1 MFENETTA
9 KTTLGNRIRTKIGVN
24 HIFRQSCALF
34 ASCVMKGV
42 RSMFTLLIILVTIA
56 IIVAFMTVIAI
67 AGGSVLLLT
76 FGDLIIAFVIIYAL
90 VKIIRSKKRGS

>member
-1 MFENETTA
+1 
-9 KTTLGNRIRTKIGVN
+9 
-24 HIFRQSCALF
+24 
-34 ASCVMKGV
+34 
-42 RSMFTLLIILVTIA
+42 MFTLLIILVTIA